1 MKNLLL
7 CGTLVAGFCVSA
19 FAQPYTVRREWVHAD
34 EAFLASDALQGR
46 GSMTRDEEIAAT
58 YIASQFE
65 SFGLKPAPKAAGYV
79 QPIDLTS
86 FQLDGKAVL
95 QAGGKVFQEGQD
107 FYIATSSGAKVSG
120 KLPDVLRPQGTP
132 FSIVEGTQAQ
142 LDRFAAGA
150 VTRVPNVIRGIAG
163 NAVSPT
169 RVLAKAVVMAA
180 LKEMKDGETVS
191 LTVQATPVSKFT
203 HNAIAMLPGTD
214 PSAGTILITS
224 HLDHVGIG
232 PPVDG
237 DSIYNGADDDASG
250 TTAVLEIARALAA
263 GPAPKRNV
271 LFVCFGS
278 EEAGGF
284 GARWFREN
292 PPMPLDQIV
301 ANLEFE
307 MIGVQ
312 QEGVPKGT
320 MFLTGYE
327 RSNFGPVMKDHG
339 ALISPDPF
347 PQQRF
352 FQRSDNYAL
361 AQKGVIAHTAAAG
374 GEVPTYH
381 KPNDD
386 LDHIDIDLMTQLIQ
400 SMIEPLRWLAN
411 SDFRPEWNPGGKP

>member
-1 MKNLLL
+1 MQN
-7 CGTLVAGFCVSA
+7 
-19 FAQPYTVRREWVHAD
+19 TV
-34 EAFLASDALQGR
+34 
-46 GSMTRDEEIAAT
+46 T
-58 YIASQFE
+58 
-65 SFGLKPAPKAAGYV
+65 GYV
-79 QPIDLTS
+79 QPVELSS

-95 QAGGKVFQEGQD
+95 QAGDKVFHEGQD
-107 FYIATSSGAKVSG
+107 FCIATSSGASVIG
-120 KLPDVLRPQGTP
+120 RIPDVLKAQGAP
-132 FSIVEGTQAQ
+132 FSITEGTQPQ
-142 LDRFAAGA
+142 LDRFVAGA
-150 VTRVPNVIRGIAG
+150 VTRVPNAMKGIANG
-163 NAVSPT
+163 AVSPT
-169 RVLAKAVVMAA
+169 RVLAKSAVMAA

-224 HLDHVGIG
+224 HLDHLGIG
-232 PPVDG
+232 APVDG
-237 DSIYNGADDDASG
+237 DSIYNGANDDASG

-263 GPAPKRNV
+263 GPAPRRNV

-292 PPMPLDQIV
+292 PPMPLEQIV

-307 MIGVQ
+307 MIGVA

-327 RSNFGPVMKDHG
+327 RSNFGPTMKEHG

-374 GEVPTYH
+374 GQVPTYH

-386 LDHIDIDLMTQLIQ
+386 LDHIDLDLMTQLIQ

-411 SDFRPEWNPGGKP
+411 SDFRPQWNPGGKP

>member
-1 MKNLLL
+1 MKRLLL
-7 CGTLVAGFCVSA
+7 GALIAVFAY
-19 FAQPYTVRREWVHAD
+19 AQPYTVRREWVQAD

-65 SFGLKPAPKAAGYV
+65 SFGLKPAPGMPDKTTGYV
-79 QPIDLTS
+79 QPIELSS

-95 QAGGKVFQEGQD
+95 QAGDKVFHEGQD
-107 FYIATSSGAKVSG
+107 FYIATSSGASVTG
-120 KLPDVLRPQGTP
+120 KIPDVLKSQPTP
-132 FSIVEGTQAQ
+132 FAIQEATQPQ
-142 LDRFAAGA
+142 LERFAAGA
-150 VTRVPNVIRGIAG
+150 GTRTPTTIKGVAG
-163 NAVSPT
+163 SSVFLT
-169 RVLAKAVVMAA
+169 RVLAKSGVMAA
-180 LKEMKDGETVS
+180 LKEMKDSETVS

-203 HNAIAMLPGTD
+203 HNAIAMLRGTD

-224 HLDHVGIG
+224 HLDHLGIG
-232 PPVDG
+232 APVDG
-237 DSIYNGADDDASG
+237 DSIYNGANDDASG

-278 EEAGGF
+278 EEAGGS

-292 PPMPLDQIV
+292 PPVPLEDIS

-307 MIGVQ
+307 MIGVA

-327 RSNFGPVMKDHG
+327 RSNFGPVMKEHG
-339 ALISPDPF
+339 ALISADPF
-347 PQQRF
+347 PQQMF

-374 GEVPTYH
+374 GQVPTYH
-381 KPNDD
+381 RPNDD
-386 LDHIDIDLMTQLIQ
+386 LDHIDLDLMTQLIQ